1 MREKLQLAL
10 LTIALKAIAIWPLR
24 VLYVLSDLIYPL
36 VYYIVGYRR
45 EVVRKNLES
54 SFPEKSEKEIREI
67 EKRFYRHFCDY
78 VLETVKLMHISDE
91 EMRRRMRFTNP
102 KLIEQLRGDGRPI
115 FLYLGHQAN
124 WEYII
129 SITMWTSPEFTAGQI
144 YHPLSNKVMDKL
156 IYRLRSRFNTVG
168 IPQKQALR
176 AIITMVRDG
185 KHPLLGFIA
194 DQRPPRRPEPE
205 WMTFLNQDTPIITG
219 GEAMGRK
226 LNVHFV
232 YGSMKCV
239 RRGYYEL
246 TFQPIVPI
254 EGEEYGYSKQYM
266 RMLEQDIKEQPHLY
280 LWTHKRW
287 KWKRETHPKECC
299 SAALLGGTKVPVVAT
314 DAIIPRRPYREGAA
328 DIAET
333 PIIKNQTSGGN
344 C

>member
-1 MREKLQLAL
+1 MKEKITLAL
-10 LTIALKAIAIWPLR
+10 LTFTLKAIAIWPLR
-24 VLYVLSDLIYPL
+24 ILYVLSDLIYPL

-78 VLETVKLMHISDE
+78 VLETVKLLHISDE

-102 KLIEQLRGDGRPI
+102 EYIEQLRSDGRPI

-226 LNVHFV
+226 LNAHFV

-246 TFQPIVPI
+246 TFQPIVPV

-299 SAALLGGTKVPVVAT
+299 SAALLGGTKVPIVAT
-314 DAIIPRRPYREGAA
+314 DAIIPRRPSMEGLC
-328 DIAET
+328 
-333 PIIKNQTSGGN
+333 GHRGN
-344 C
+344 TKL

>member
-1 MREKLQLAL
+1 MKEKITLAL
-10 LTIALKAIAIWPLR
+10 LTFTLKAIAIWPLR

-102 KLIEQLRGDGRPI
+102 EYIEQLRSDGRPI

-176 AIITMVRDG
+176 AIITMVHDG

-226 LNVHFV
+226 LNAHFV

-246 TFQPIVPI
+246 TFQPIIPV

-314 DAIIPRRPYREGAA
+314 DAIIPRRPSREGAA

>member
-10 LTIALKAIAIWPLR
+10 LTFTLKAIAIWPLR

-102 KLIEQLRGDGRPI
+102 KLIEQQRGDGRPI

-219 GEAMGRK
+219 GEVMGVK
-226 LNVHFV
+226 LGAHFI
-232 YGSMKCV
+232 YGSMRCV
-239 RRGYYEL
+239 RRGYYEITL
-246 TFQPIVPI
+246 HPIEPI
-254 EGEEYGYSKQYM
+254 EGEEFGYSKQYM
-266 RMLEQDIKEQPHLY
+266 RMLEQDIKAQPHMW

-287 KWKRETHPKECC
+287 KWKRETHPTPP
-299 SAALLGGTKVPVVAT
+299 S
-314 DAIIPRRPYREGAA
+314 REGAA

>member
-1 MREKLQLAL
+1 
-10 LTIALKAIAIWPLR
+10 
-24 VLYVLSDLIYPL
+24 
-36 VYYIVGYRR
+36 
-45 EVVRKNLES
+45 
-54 SFPEKSEKEIREI
+54 
-67 EKRFYRHFCDY
+67 
-78 VLETVKLMHISDE
+78 LETVKLMHISDE
-91 EMRRRMRFTNP
+91 EVRRRMRFTNP
-102 KLIEQLRGDGRPI
+102 EYIEQLRSDGRPI

-246 TFQPIVPI
+246 TFQPIVPV

-314 DAIIPRRPYREGAA
+314 DAIIPRRPSMEGLC
-328 DIAET
+328 
-333 PIIKNQTSGGN
+333 GHRGN
-344 C
+344 SKGSCQRARVKLA